1 MNSPLIDPRH
11 LRFVTNELWPLSDLL
26 AYRRFSGHGLD
37 TFETIIDLSHK
48 LALEKFAPHNRA
60 SDVHEPHLADG
71 RVRIIPE
78 VKAAL
83 ESYADAGFM
92 KLLADE
98 ADGGLQL
105 PYTVALLSDSM
116 FLAANVATAGYAL
129 LARGVANLLQVHG
142 TPAQQRLYQAP
153 ILEGRYF
160 GTMCLSEPQAGSS
173 LGDIATRAEAIEDT
187 DSSPAGQSYRL
198 TGQKMWISGGDHDL
212 SENIVHL
219 VLAKIPG
226 GPPGVKGISLF
237 IVPKFLVNA
246 DGSLGARNDVRLAGL
261 NHKLGQRG
269 LVNTFLKFGESGQ
282 CIGYLV
288 GQPHQGLAQMF
299 HMMNE
304 ARISVGMGSVMQATA
319 GYLYSLQYAKERSQG
334 RHPEQKDPASRP
346 VPLIEHADVKRML
359 LQQKCYSEG
368 AFALAVYAGTRV
380 DAQAHSPD
388 AETRRSAALELDL
401 LTPIVKAWSAQWC
414 VQANDLAIQVLGGY
428 GYTRDYP
435 VEQYYRDNRLNPIHE
450 GSNGIQAIDLLGR
463 KAMAG
468 NGAALKALLAQLQA
482 TAAEANAV
490 PGLAQY
496 AIALE
501 NAARSI
507 DETTQALATCLGS
520 GRVSLGLANASYY
533 LTLVGH
539 SLIAWVWLKQ
549 ALVAERAL
557 ASAAAHDIDF
567 YQGKLAACRFF
578 FRYELPAT
586 GHCAALLQSLD
597 DTTMAMRPECF

>member
-11 LRFVTNELWPLSDLL
+11 LRFVTDELWPLSALL
-26 AYRRFSGHGLD
+26 SYPRFSAHSLD
-37 TFETIIDLSHK
+37 TFHTIIDLSHK

-60 SDVHEPHLADG
+60 SDVREPHLLDG
-71 RVRIIPE
+71 RVRIIAE
-78 VKAAL
+78 VKTAL
-83 ESYADAGFM
+83 DAYTDAGFM

-98 ADGGLQL
+98 TDGGLQL
-105 PYTVALLSDSM
+105 PYTVALLSDAM
-116 FLAANVATAGYAL
+116 FLSANMATTGYAL

-142 TPAQQRLYQAP
+142 TPEQQRLYRAP

-173 LGDIATRAEAIEDT
+173 LADIATRAEAIEN
-187 DSSPAGQSYRL
+187 SEPAQAGRSYRL
-198 TGQKMWISGGDHDL
+198 TGQKMWISGGDHEL
-212 SENIVHL
+212 SENIIHL
-219 VLAKIPG
+219 VLAKIPD

-237 IVPKFLVNA
+237 IVPKFLINA
-246 DGSLGARNDVRLAGL
+246 DGSLGARNDVQLAGL

-269 LVNTFLKFGESGQ
+269 LVNTFLKLGESGQ

-304 ARISVGMGSVMQATA
+304 ARISVGMSAVMQGTA

-334 RHPEQKDPASRP
+334 RHPEQKDPTSRP

-359 LQQKCYSEG
+359 LQQKCYCEG

-388 AETRRSAALELDL
+388 AETRRLAGLELDL
-401 LTPIVKAWSAQWC
+401 LTPIVKAWSGQWC
-414 VQANDLAIQVLGGY
+414 TQANDLAIQVLGGY

-463 KAMAG
+463 KAMAD
-468 NGAALKALLAQLQA
+468 NGAALKLLLGQLRA
-482 TAAEANAV
+482 TAAEANAI
-490 PGLAQY
+490 PELTEYGTALGKAAH
-496 AIALE
+496 AIG
-501 NAARSI
+501 
-507 DETTQALATCLGS
+507 DTTQILATCLSS

-549 ALVAERAL
+549 ALAAERAL
-557 ASAAAHDIDF
+557 ATTAPHDHDF

-578 FRYELPAT
+578 FRHELPAID
-586 GHCAALLQSLD
+586 HCATLLQSLD
-597 DTTMAMRPECF
+597 DTTVKMRPEYF